1 MTTKPPITNPMS
13 PIVPSSFD
21 ISKLPTDKEP
31 LPESEINIYNLIFKD
46 QPIAPEQQQETNKV
60 VIPSKMPMT
69 KKALI
74 SFMFA
79 CIVILHAITPVST
92 ILKAF
97 QGNTYIMILIA
108 VAYTAVIYYA
118 INTLLC

>member
-1 MTTKPPITNPMS
+1 MTTVSPPIATP
-13 PIVPSSFD
+13 SFD
-21 ISKLPTDKEP
+21 LSKLPTDKEP
-31 LPESEINIYNLIFKD
+31 LPEAEINIYNLILKD
-46 QPIAPEQQQETNKV
+46 QAIASEQSQEQKKSNTL
-60 VIPSKMPMT
+60 SSMSRT

-79 CIVILHAITPVST
+79 CIVLLHAITPISS
-92 ILKAF
+92 ILKTF

>member
-1 MTTKPPITNPMS
+1 MTTVSPPIATP
-13 PIVPSSFD
+13 SFD
-21 ISKLPTDKEP
+21 LSKLPTDKEP
-31 LPESEINIYNLIFKD
+31 LPEAEINIYNLILKD
-46 QPIAPEQQQETNKV
+46 QPIASEQNKEQQKSNGIATM
-60 VIPSKMPMT
+60 SKT

-79 CIVILHAITPVST
+79 CIVLLHAITPVSS

-97 QGNTYIMILIA
+97 QGNTYVMILIA
-108 VAYTAVIYYA
+108 VAYTALIYYA